1 MKNLE
6 EKIKTFI
13 NINYNNYNYDYNR
26 GRSCGAGSSSG
37 RGYGFGNGNCGDS
50 LGYGYGYGCG
60 DDCGTGFD
68 GGNKNGDGYGY
79 GCGDGNG
86 YNNNISIFNSDIVY
100 QIDNIPTII
109 KHVKGNIAYGFIIN
123 NDFTLTKC
131 FIAKDDKYFAH
142 GDTLKNA
149 VAAVRQKKWQ
159 NMDTET
165 IINEFCKEFKPHEK
179 YKCATFFMWHNF
191 LTGSCELGRKT
202 FMKNHNIEMDD
213 EFTVDEFINLTINDY
228 GGEIIEQLKEQ
239 WYETNIK

>member
-6 EKIKTFI
+6 EKIKKFMNTD
-13 NINYNNYNYDYNR
+13 YDSYH
-26 GRSCGAGSSSG
+26 
-37 RGYGFGNGNCGDS
+37 YGFGDGSSRGNNFGSD
-50 LGYGYGYGCG
+50 YGAG
-60 DDCGTGFD
+60 DDCD
-68 GGNKNGDGYGY
+68 GSGYGSSLGDGFGFGSGSGSGDGY
-79 GCGDGNG
+79 GCGDGSGYN
-86 YNNNISIFNSDIVY
+86 YNNNISIFNSDVVY
-100 QIDNIPTII
+100 QIDNVPTII

-142 GDTLKNA
+142 GKTLKDA
-149 VAAVRQKKWQ
+149 VDAVRQKKWQ
-159 NMDTET
+159 DMDTET
-165 IINEFCKEFKPHEK
+165 TIEEFCKEFKPHEK
-179 YKCATFFMWHNF
+179 YKCSKFFEWHNY

-228 GGEIIEQLKEQ
+228 GKKIIKQLKEQ

>member
-6 EKIKTFI
+6 ERIKEFMNTD
-13 NINYNNYNYDYNR
+13 YNNQHY
-26 GRSCGAGSSSG
+26 GSGS
-37 RGYGFGNGNCGDS
+37 GYGNSKGN
-50 LGYGYGYGCG
+50 GYGYGDGDGSGYGNSKG
-60 DDCGTGFD
+60 
-68 GGNKNGDGYGY
+68 NGDGSGY
-79 GCGDGNG
+79 GKGYSFDGDGDNN
-86 YNNNISIFNSDIVY
+86 NNNISIFNSDIVY

-109 KHVKGNIAYGFIIN
+109 KHIKGNIACGFILN
-123 NDFTLTKC
+123 DDFTLTKC

-142 GDTLKNA
+142 GKTLKDA
-149 VAAVRQKKWQ
+149 VNTVRQKKWQ
-159 NMDTET
+159 DMDTET

-179 YKCATFFMWHNF
+179 YKCATFFMWHNY

-228 GGEIIEQLKEQ
+228 GKEIIKQLKEQ